1 MPDLSQLAEYSSDWT
16 HVAKHITPSE
26 VLNLPGACL
35 KFYDIHLPEQQ
46 VSAEVRAEARAFL
59 ATEAAAGQLSFRNE
73 LGFVLLHRDGAKY
86 FMLVSIWRDKN
97 EMWQWLSFK
106 DVTGGFQP
114 YPRRE
119 SLLQPTR
126 DIYELDATAHERRA
140 WSRYLSSARDAAA
153 KQAYLD
159 DRCTGVLV

>member
-1 MPDLSQLAEYSSDWT
+1 MQDLNRLAEYSSDWT
-16 HVAKHITPSE
+16 HVTKHISPGE

-35 KFYDIHLPEQQ
+35 KFYDIHLPDSE
-46 VSAEVRAEARAFL
+46 VPAEVQAEARAFL
-59 ATEAAAGQLSFRNE
+59 TAQATAGKLEFRDE
-73 LGFVLLHRDGAKY
+73 LGFVLLHRDGPKY

-106 DVTGGFQP
+106 DTTGGFQP
-114 YPRRE
+114 YPRRD

-140 WSRYLSSARDAAA
+140 WSRYLSSGRDAEA
-153 KQAYLD
+153 KRAYLED
-159 DRCTGVLV
+159 LCTGVLV